1 MGAIWKKAGHSRK
14 SAEEGIDLDI
24 TWTIRQM
31 TEEDVAAVADLEEQ
45 NFSRPWSFDAFL
57 KTLSDENYIVMI
69 AKDTDAL
76 LGYCVLLC
84 TGEEADITNVCTAP
98 EARGKGVATDML
110 AALMDA
116 GRARGVT
123 EFFLEV
129 RESNVPARSLYTKL
143 GFEEIG
149 LRKNYYEEPK
159 EHAVLMKKEDNL
171 W

>member
-1 MGAIWKKAGHSRK
+1 
-14 SAEEGIDLDI
+14 
-24 TWTIRQM
+24 M
-31 TEEDVAAVADLEEQ
+31 TEEDVAAVAVLEEE
-45 NFSRPWSFDAFL
+45 NFSRPWSYDAFC
-57 KTLSDENYIVMI
+57 KTLSDENYIVII

-98 EARGKGVATDML
+98 AARGKGVATAML
-110 AALMDA
+110 TALMEE
-116 GRARGVT
+116 GKSRGVT

-129 RESNVPARSLYTKL
+129 RESNTPARSLYTKL

-159 EHAVLMKKEDNL
+159 EHAVLMKYTVEM
-171 W
+171 

>member
-1 MGAIWKKAGHSRK
+1 M
-14 SAEEGIDLDI
+14 AEQNRERFCETRGRRLGLET
-24 TWTIRQM
+24 TWTIKQM
-31 TEEDVAAVADLEEQ
+31 TEEDVAAVAALEAE

-57 KTLSDENYIVMI
+57 KTLSDENYIVII

-98 EARGKGVATDML
+98 SARGKGVATKMMT
-110 AALMDA
+110 ALMEA
-116 GRARGVT
+116 GKGRGVV

-129 RESNVPARSLYTKL
+129 RESNVLARALYTKL

-149 LRKNYYEEPK
+149 IRKNYYEEPR
-159 EHAVLMKKEDNL
+159 EHAVLMKKGEE
-171 W
+171 

>member
-1 MGAIWKKAGHSRK
+1 MEH
-14 SAEEGIDLDI
+14 

-31 TEEDVAAVADLEEQ
+31 TEEDVAAVAALEEG
-45 NFSRPWSFDAFL
+45 NFSRPWSYDAFL
-57 KTLSDENYIVMI
+57 KTLSDENYIVII

-98 EARGKGVATDML
+98 EARGKGVATEMMT
-110 AALMDA
+110 ALMEA
-116 GRARGVT
+116 GKSRGVA

-129 RESNVPARSLYTKL
+129 RESNTPARKLYTKL

-159 EHAVLMKKEDNL
+159 EHAVLMKKGEDAV
-171 W
+171 

>member
-1 MGAIWKKAGHSRK
+1 MEA
-14 SAEEGIDLDI
+14 

-31 TEEDVAAVADLEEQ
+31 TEEDVAAVAVLEAE
-45 NFSRPWSFDAFL
+45 NFSRPWSHDAFY
-57 KTLSDENYIVMI
+57 KTLSDENYIVII
-69 AKDTDAL
+69 AKESDAV

-98 EARGKGVATDML
+98 VARGKGVATEIL
-110 AALMDA
+110 TTLMEE
-116 GRARGVT
+116 GTSRGVT

-129 RESNVPARSLYTKL
+129 RESNTPARRLYTKL

-159 EHAVLMKKEDNL
+159 EHAVLMKKAME
-171 W
+171 

>member
-1 MGAIWKKAGHSRK
+1 MDK
-14 SAEEGIDLDI
+14 
-24 TWTIRQM
+24 TWTIGYM
-31 TEEDVAAVADLEEQ
+31 TEEDVAAVAALEAE
-45 NFSRPWSFDAFL
+45 NFSRPWSYDAFY

-69 AKDTDAL
+69 AKEADAL

-98 EARGKGVATDML
+98 AARGKGVATDML
-110 AALMDA
+110 AVLMDE

-129 RESNVPARSLYTKL
+129 REGNSPARALYTKL

-149 LRKNYYEEPK
+149 LRKNYYDEPK
-159 EHAVLMKKEDNL
+159 EHAVLMKKEM
-171 W
+171 

>member
-1 MGAIWKKAGHSRK
+1 M
-14 SAEEGIDLDI
+14 EM
-24 TWTIRQM
+24 TWNIGPM
-31 TEEDVAAVADLEEQ
+31 TEEDVAAVAALEAE
-45 NFSRPWSFDAFL
+45 NFSRPWSYDAFY
-57 KTLSDENYIVMI
+57 KTLSDENYIVII

-98 EARGKGVATDML
+98 EARGKGVARSML
-110 AALMDA
+110 TALMKE
-116 GRARGVT
+116 GKSRGVT

-129 RESNVPARSLYTKL
+129 RESNTPARNLYTKL

-159 EHAVLMKKEDNL
+159 EHAVLMKKGDNPV
-171 W
+171 